1 MFDFI
6 GHICLLLVLS
16 PITKRKRRCTHSR
29 KDITFL
35 INSLHQLQLTYTFTN
50 LIYTLYQVTLVDR
63 ALLRSHKS
71 SLDGS
76 FLLVKSKLFQNGL
89 LSVLISRKKP
99 YSLLL

>member
-16 PITKRKRRCTHSR
+16 PITKRKRRCTHTR
-29 KDITFL
+29 KDTTFL
-35 INSLHQLQLTYTFTN
+35 INSLHLELTYTFTN

-71 SLDGS
+71 ALDGS